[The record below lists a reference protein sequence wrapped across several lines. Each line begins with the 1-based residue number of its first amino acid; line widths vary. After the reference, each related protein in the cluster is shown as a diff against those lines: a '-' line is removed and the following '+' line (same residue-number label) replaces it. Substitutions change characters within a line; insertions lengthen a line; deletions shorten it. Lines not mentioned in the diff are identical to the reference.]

1 MYKNKVYC
9 YIIYLG
15 TETSIKCACSTI
27 NKFTQIFFKK
37 HKDKVELRST
47 TISQKQNVQMLFPY
61 V

>member
-1 MYKNKVYC
+1 M
-9 YIIYLG
+9 YLG

-47 TISQKQNVQMLFPY
+47 TKSQKQNVQMPFPY